1 MDLETFFVST
11 AGCRIRVQRLG
22 SDIGADDPALVY
34 LHEGLG
40 NIAIWRD
47 FPDILCRETG
57 LPGIVYE
64 RRGYGE
70 SNCFETPWPEDYLV
84 TEATVYLPGVLDAC
98 GVNRAALIGHSDG
111 GSIALIAAAA
121 FPDRILGAVTE
132 AAHIFV
138 EEITLTGIR
147 RALHI
152 LETTELKAKLSRYH
166 GKDVDRIIRRWSDTW
181 LNPGFHGWSIESF
194 LPRIT
199 APLLV
204 LQGENDEYGTAAQVA
219 GIAQGVSG
227 PVETRLIPDCGHIPH
242 VQARETVLG
251 YMKKFIRELTS

>member
-1 MDLETFFVST
+1 MENRPFFIET
-11 AGCRIRVQRLG
+11 AGCRLRVQR
-22 SDIGADDPALVY
+22 IGAAVKGDGPVLVF

-47 FPDILCRETG
+47 FPERVCRETG
-57 LPGIVYE
+57 LQGIVYE

-70 SNCFETPWPEDYLV
+70 SECFETPWSEEYLV

-98 GVNRAALIGHSDG
+98 EVERAVLIGHSDG
-111 GSIALIAAAA
+111 GSITLIGAATL
-121 FPDRILGAVTE
+121 PDRVLGAVTE

-147 RALHI
+147 RALHL
-152 LETTELKAKLSRYH
+152 LETTDLKARLARYH
-166 GKDVDRIIRRWSDTW
+166 GKDVDRIIARWADTW
-181 LNPGFHGWSIESF
+181 LDPDFRGWNIESF

-204 LQGENDEYGTAAQVA
+204 LQGEDDEYGTVAQVN
-219 GIAQGVSG
+219 GIARGVSG
-227 PVETRLIPDCGHIPH
+227 PVEVRLIPDCGHIPH
-242 VQARETVLG
+242 VQARQKVIG
-251 YMKKFIRELTS
+251 YIKGFIRKQTA

>member
-1 MDLETFFVST
+1 MENRPFFINT
-11 AGCRIRVQRLG
+11 AGCRLRVKRLG
-22 SDIGADDPALVY
+22 VGFQGGGPVLVF

-47 FPDILCRETG
+47 FPESVCRETG
-57 LPGIVYE
+57 LQGIVYE

-70 SNCFETPWPEDYLV
+70 SNCFGTPWPEDYLI

-98 GVNRAALIGHSDG
+98 GVEQAVLIGHSDG
-111 GSIALIAAAA
+111 GSIALIGAASL
-121 FPDRILGAVTE
+121 PHRIIGIVTE

-152 LETTELKAKLSRYH
+152 LETTDLKAKLSRYH
-166 GKDVDRIIRRWSDTW
+166 GKDVDRIIARWADTW
-181 LNPGFHGWSIESF
+181 LDPGFRGWNIEFF

-204 LQGENDEYGTAAQVA
+204 LQGEDDEYGTEAQVA

-227 PVETRLIPDCGHIPH
+227 PVEIRLIPDCGHIPH
-242 VQARETVLG
+242 VQARQKVLG
-251 YMKKFIRELTS
+251 YMKEFIRNLTV